1 MGFVIDRSQRLE
13 AKMDYW
19 SGVQDAGW
27 DRAQDELLAL
37 GLTDGLPVT
46 PPTLERVEAMLAQCQ
61 TDGDEVAAI
70 LPIAMDP
77 LTWRDV
83 AINAVM
89 AGCLPAYLPVVAA
102 ALNALSEDAF
112 NLIGVA
118 STTGSAT
125 PLVIVNGPI
134 AAELGMNSAGNALG
148 PGNRANATIGRAL
161 SLSLRNLA
169 QVRTGELDM
178 STLGQPAKYTCCFS
192 ENVEASPWQSLHVDR
207 GFAADESVVTLVGI
221 SGTVEVVDSVSQ
233 HPSDL
238 AQTIAQ
244 SMLIAGTIG
253 AGALGLLGGGEP
265 LIIMAPEIADAFH
278 RGGFTK
284 EQVKG
289 AIFDAAVMPVD
300 RLSPA
305 VREHLAGVRA
315 AAGYGDVNAPLRVAR
330 DPQDLMI
337 VVAGGVG
344 VKSAYVP
351 TWGGTTRAISRVI
364 RRTGRDSIN

>member
-1 MGFVIDRSQRLE
+1 
-13 AKMDYW
+13 MDYW
-19 SGVQDAGW
+19 SG
-27 DRAQDELLAL
+27 AQDTAWDLAQEEIFKL
-37 GLTDGLPVT
+37 GLTDGLPVI
-46 PPTLERVEAMLAQCQ
+46 PPTRERVEAMLAHCQ
-61 TDGDEVAAI
+61 VEGDEVVAI
-70 LPIAMDP
+70 LPIALDP

-89 AGCLPAYLPVVAA
+89 AGCPPSCLPVVAA
-102 ALNALSEDAF
+102 ALNALSDDAF

-125 PLVIVNGPI
+125 PVIIVNGPI
-134 AAELGMNSAGNALG
+134 AAELDMNPAGNALG

-169 QVRTGELDM
+169 QVRPGELDM

-192 ENVEASPWQSLHVDR
+192 ENVGASPWHALHVDR
-207 GFAADESVVTLVGI
+207 GFAPDESVVTVVGI
-221 SGTVEVVDSVSQ
+221 SGTVEVVDSASQ

-238 AQTIAQ
+238 AQTFAQ

-253 AGALGLLGGGEP
+253 GGALGLLGGGEP
-265 LIIMAPEIADAFH
+265 LIIMAPEIANAFH

-305 VREHLAGVRA
+305 VRVHLAGVRA
-315 AAGYGDVNAPLRVAR
+315 SAGYGDANVPLRVAR

-364 RRTGRDSIN
+364 RRSGTNTA

>member
-1 MGFVIDRSQRLE
+1 
-13 AKMDYW
+13 MDYW

-102 ALNALSEDAF
+102 ALNALSDDAF

-125 PLVIVNGPI
+125 PLLIVNGPI